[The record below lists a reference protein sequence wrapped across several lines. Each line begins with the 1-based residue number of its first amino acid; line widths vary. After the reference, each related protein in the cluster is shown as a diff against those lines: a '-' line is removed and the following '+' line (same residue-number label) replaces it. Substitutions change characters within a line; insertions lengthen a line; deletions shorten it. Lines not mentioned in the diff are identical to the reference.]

1 MKKITIGKRGK
12 RGESWRP
19 DFDAA
24 INLSEEQLNRILA
37 AVTSVPAG
45 IDRAALREEI
55 VSVAMWTAFGSQV
68 SSLYTKQGQNEV
80 REIRHAAR
88 KLNRLLWHK
97 PAIESKALRAALDEF
112 LREIDKIPDANSVM
126 NTRQGLFLRL
136 TPFDFLV
143 SEGLR
148 LVYED
153 HFLHY
158 PTSAGD
164 YVRFATAVVEE
175 LGIVKKDMVGT
186 KKRVEKAVLLARKLQ
201 KSDYAALQRAIP
213 LKLR

>member
-1 MKKITIGKRGK
+1 MKKIAIGKRKK
-12 RGESWRP
+12 RGKSWCP
-19 DFDAA
+19 DIDAA
-24 INLSEEQLNRILA
+24 INLSEEQLQRILG
-37 AVTSVPAG
+37 AVSKVPAG
-45 IDRAALREEI
+45 INKGALRAEI
-55 VSVAMWTAFGSQV
+55 LSVAMWSAIGRQV
-68 SSLYTKQGQNEV
+68 SSLYSKQCQNEV
-80 REIRHAAR
+80 REIRDTAQ

-97 PAIESKALRAALDEF
+97 PIIESNALRAALDD
-112 LREIDKIPDANSVM
+112 LVRDIDKIPDADSVM

-143 SEGLR
+143 GEGLR
-148 LVYED
+148 LVFED

-186 KKRVEKAVLLARKLQ
+186 KKRVEKAVLLGRKLR
-201 KSDYAALQRAIP
+201 KSDYAALKAAFKIP
-213 LKLR
+213 

>member
-1 MKKITIGKRGK
+1 MKKITIGKRKK
-12 RGESWRP
+12 RGNSWFP
-19 DFDAA
+19 DIDAA
-24 INLSEEQLNRILA
+24 INLSEEQLQRILG
-37 AVTSVPAG
+37 AVRKVPAG
-45 IDRAALREEI
+45 INKGALRAEI
-55 VSVAMWTAFGSQV
+55 VSVAMWTAFGRQV

-80 REIRHAAR
+80 RAIRDTAQ

-97 PAIESKALRAALDEF
+97 PAIGLNALRAALDDF
-112 LREIDKIPDANSVM
+112 LRDIDKIPDADSVI

-136 TPFDFLV
+136 TLFDFLV
-143 SEGLR
+143 GEGLR
-148 LVYED
+148 LVFED

-186 KKRVEKAVLLARKLQ
+186 KKRVEKAVLLGRKLR
-201 KSDYAALQRAIP
+201 KSDYAALKAAFKIP
-213 LKLR
+213 